1 MPATGLRYSSIK
13 YLGVITCTILAI
25 PLVVITLLYL
35 ILENDEYNALNLQQK
50 LFINTALATV
60 ILLFISNVFLK
71 NYQ

>member
-1 MPATGLRYSSIK
+1 MSGTGLRYSSIK

>member
-1 MPATGLRYSSIK
+1 MSATGLRYSSIK

-35 ILENDEYNALNLQQK
+35 ILENDEYHTLNLQQK